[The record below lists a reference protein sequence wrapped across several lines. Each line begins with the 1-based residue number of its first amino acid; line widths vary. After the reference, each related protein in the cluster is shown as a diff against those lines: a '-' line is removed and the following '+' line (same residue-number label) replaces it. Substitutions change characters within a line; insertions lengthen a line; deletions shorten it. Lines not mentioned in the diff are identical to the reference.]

1 MYKKNIVL
9 IGMPGA
15 GKSTIGVILA
25 KNLAKGFIDTDVLIQ
40 IREQKTLQDI
50 LDENDYLHLRQIEED
65 VLMSVNLQH
74 HIIATGGS
82 AVYSAKA
89 MEFLK
94 QNGTVVYLDVSLDEL
109 RKRIK
114 NFDTRGI
121 AKAENQSF
129 EEMME
134 ERTRLYRKY
143 ADITIDCEQ
152 KNMETVC
159 DMISTA
165 LTSSGS

>member
-1 MYKKNIVL
+1 
-9 IGMPGA
+9 MPGA

-25 KNLAKGFIDTDVLIQ
+25 KNMAKGFIDTDVLIQ

-82 AVYSAKA
+82 AVYSDKA

-94 QNGTVVYLDVSLDEL
+94 QNGIVVYLDVSLDEL

-114 NFDTRGI
+114 NFDSRGI
-121 AKAENQSF
+121 AKDEDQSF
-129 EEMME
+129 EAMMQ

-152 KNMETVC
+152 KDMESVC
-159 DMISTA
+159 DMIADSINA
-165 LTSSGS
+165 SNS